1 MAVLDH
7 ATLIGEPIMKLTTV
21 ACIGALLFTPVV
33 HAQTQAASTT
43 AANPLSSVDRDF
55 IQAATMSSSTEID
68 AGKIAHKNTSNADVR
83 SFARHMIAD
92 HMRLTVQLK
101 AVAPHGVV
109 VPKDNSDTALLDS
122 LKPLIGA
129 DFDRAYVRK
138 MGLEMHK
145 QTIAAFEK
153 EAKEGEN
160 PSLKQAALEAL
171 PTLREHY
178 KMSQNLAEKLGV
190 TE

>member
-1 MAVLDH
+1 
-7 ATLIGEPIMKLTTV
+7 MKLTTL
-21 ACIGALLFTPVV
+21 ACIGALVLTPVV

-43 AANPLSSVDRDF
+43 AANPLSSADRDF

-68 AGKIAHKNTSNADVR
+68 AGKMAHKNTSNPDVR

-101 AVAPHGVV
+101 AVAPHGVE
-109 VPKDNSDTALLDS
+109 VPKDNSDIALLES
-122 LKPLIGA
+122 LKPLTGS
-129 DFDRAYVRK
+129 DFDHAYVRK
-138 MGLEMHK
+138 VGLEAHR
-145 QTIAAFEK
+145 QAIAAFEK

-160 PSLKQAALEAL
+160 PSLKEAALKAL

-178 KMSQNLAEKLGV
+178 LMSQKLAQKLGV
-190 TE
+190 AE

>member
-1 MAVLDH
+1 M
-7 ATLIGEPIMKLTTV
+7 MKLTTL
-21 ACIGALLFTPVV
+21 ACIGALVLTPVV

-43 AANPLSSVDRDF
+43 AANPLSSADRDF

-68 AGKIAHKNTSNADVR
+68 AGKMAHKNTSNPDVR

-101 AVAPHGVV
+101 AVAPHGVE
-109 VPKDNSDTALLDS
+109 VPKDNSDIALLES
-122 LKPLIGA
+122 LKPLTGS
-129 DFDRAYVRK
+129 DFDHAYVRK
-138 MGLEMHK
+138 VGLEAHR
-145 QTIAAFEK
+145 QAIAAFEK

-160 PSLKQAALEAL
+160 PSLKEAALKAL

-178 KMSQNLAEKLGV
+178 LMSQKLAQKLGV
-190 TE
+190 AE